1 MNEHDERRITT
12 QFVKAMTLM
21 CVRHGKMLEDLHAG
35 IVPANQTGDYS
46 EVMVTTPSGG
56 RIPWTEPSHFDDK
69 ALRDMIRRIVNRLF
83 NFQLRG

>member
-21 CVRHGKMLEDLHAG
+21 CVRQGKMLEDLHAG

-46 EVMVTTPSGG
+46 EVMVTTPSGDAYRG
-56 RIPWTEPSHFDDK
+56 QSHLISTTRPY
-69 ALRDMIRRIVNRLF
+69 AI
-83 NFQLRG
+83 